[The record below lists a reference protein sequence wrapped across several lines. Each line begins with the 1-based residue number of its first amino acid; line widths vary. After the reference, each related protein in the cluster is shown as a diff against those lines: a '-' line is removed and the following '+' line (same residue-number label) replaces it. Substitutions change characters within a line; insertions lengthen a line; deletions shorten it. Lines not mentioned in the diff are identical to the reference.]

1 MGPIAFLVTNDPRHG
16 LGHWRRMGVLATAL
30 KAEGAAVSL
39 IVSYSPVR
47 SSATAIYDSF
57 CSLADAVAT
66 AALIVL
72 DGKDFAAADL
82 SALAAV
88 KSKLVLIDDMG
99 HPEAGSAR
107 LVINP
112 NIYGHELTYDPA
124 AFAEVLAGPQ
134 WNLIDPRYAEVARET
149 ERDRI
154 AVCFGGADDGS
165 WALPVLAAL
174 KGAVVW
180 LDAGQRKLVPA
191 MRDLLAERPD
201 ITQLISPD
209 DMAGFYACTDILV
222 CGAGQMAIEG
232 LASGCKVIAVKVAAD
247 QALQI
252 KALEALGVTV
262 FQELNAAAIAAAAG
276 HAAKVQCPHIAGGPA
291 RVAKRLMELASE
303 VAV

>member
-1 MGPIAFLVTNDPRHG
+1 MGPIAFLVTSDPRHG

-82 SALAAV
+82 SALAAI

-99 HPEAGSAR
+99 CPEAGSAR

-134 WNLIDPRYAEVARET
+134 WNLIDPRYAAVAGET

-174 KGAVVW
+174 KGPVTWV
-180 LDAGQRKLVPA
+180 DAGQRNLASA
-191 MRDLLAERPD
+191 MQDLLAERPE
-201 ITQLISPD
+201 ITHLASP
-209 DMAGFYACTDILV
+209 DMAGFYAGTDILI

-232 LASGCKVIAVKVAAD
+232 LASGCKVMAVQVAPD

-276 HAAKVQCPHIAGGPA
+276 HAAKVQCPDIAGGPA